1 MTSPPSG
8 SDSPPPTTP
17 PPSPYY
23 CTHCGSKID
32 PSARFCPSC
41 GSATSSGTAA
51 AAAAPPASSS
61 PPAYAV
67 TRKTISRDRAILAYI
82 MGILISGTGHMV
94 VGRVAR
100 GILIL
105 VGAVVVGLVTSYI
118 FIGLFLVAIFV
129 YWLLQ
134 LIDLYKQIH
143 RMEVVKT

>member
-1 MTSPPSG
+1 
-8 SDSPPPTTP
+8 
-17 PPSPYY
+17 
-23 CTHCGSKID
+23 
-32 PSARFCPSC
+32 
-41 GSATSSGTAA
+41 
-51 AAAAPPASSS
+51 
-61 PPAYAV
+61 
-67 TRKTISRDRAILAYI
+67 
-82 MGILISGTGHMV
+82 MV

-134 LIDLYKQIH
+134 FIDLYKQIH